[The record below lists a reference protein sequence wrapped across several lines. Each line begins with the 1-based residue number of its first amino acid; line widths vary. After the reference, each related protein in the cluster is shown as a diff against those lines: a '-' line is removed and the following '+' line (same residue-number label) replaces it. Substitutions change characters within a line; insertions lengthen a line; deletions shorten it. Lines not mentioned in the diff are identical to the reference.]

1 MNKNF
6 FFFRFTHS
14 KAVWRGAMG
23 GDDGR
28 CALDIGA
35 NTVLFSVLLAP
46 IPGFLRVGGIGI
58 MFIMLVSVTNWR
70 RCRARAGER
79 RRACSRG

>member
-1 MNKNF
+1 
-6 FFFRFTHS
+6 
-14 KAVWRGAMG
+14 
-23 GDDGR
+23 
-28 CALDIGA
+28 
-35 NTVLFSVLLAP
+35 VLLAP